1 MLDDAPIEKLS
12 VEDKDFIQEFKNLE
26 LISFNSTKIA
36 SLQNFPT
43 LLTLKRVS
51 IFNHKQLTN
60 SLLD

>member
-60 SLLD
+60 SKLD

>member
-12 VEDKDFIQEFKNLE
+12 VEDKEFIQEFKNLE

-60 SLLD
+60 SKLD

>member
-12 VEDKDFIQEFKNLE
+12 AEDKEFIQEFKNLE